1 MMKLRFAMGL
11 PEAWRLLRV
20 SLRPSRMTA
29 MAFASCFICLLV
41 VAFNYINIEITK
53 EQHFPA
59 VLFYTRIAKGMF
71 FYQLILWVVAIPVYA
86 SGALSQEFS
95 QGTWVFQKT
104 TPQPAS
110 KLLLGKLLGA
120 GGDMYV
126 ASFAGFPFLAFS
138 VLKCGIPTVDVFFVF
153 LVFFCLSVLLS
164 CFCFFLILS
173 IYSENKQYGN
183 SWVAFA
189 VLIPLILIYSAIPVL
204 NGEYGRNFCSIP
216 CLSPVFV
223 IFTKLYPELC
233 PLNKIC
239 FYSMKFP
246 LIPFALLF
254 YIGLAFVFFK
264 AAAARMKR
272 LASETTSCWPTAVLM
287 IAFNLFFIGFLMNRL
302 SCDYCRLS
310 VDQDDDSFAI
320 LAFAN
325 LVFIYLAMPQ
335 HTRSIAEIRPWLYK
349 LDSQRNK
356 TAFFFRDDAPM
367 FFTTI
372 LLLLVFIATSVI
384 FHAVYFVRFS
394 ILDSLLLISGFLLLA
409 LRDALFFQGAGLILK
424 KSALQRAAIVY
435 LLLFIAP
442 TMLFFNMRN
451 FGVGKEQQDFFGFI
465 DLTPLTAFAALDS
478 SFTGF
483 PASYILVNGLLTTL
497 FGIVNF
503 RLMSRAKA
511 GISGKSAKIN
521 G

>member
-1 MMKLRFAMGL
+1 MKLRFAMGL

-29 MAFASCFICLLV
+29 MAVASCFICFLII
-41 VAFNYINIEITK
+41 AFNYVNIEFSK

-126 ASFAGFPFLAFS
+126 ASFAGIPFLAFS
-138 VLKCGIPTVDVFFVF
+138 VLKCGMPIVDVFIVF
-153 LVFFCLSVLLS
+153 SIFICLSILLS

-173 IYSENKQYGN
+173 IFSENKQYGN
-183 SWVAFA
+183 SWIAFA
-189 VLIPLILIYSAIPVL
+189 VLIPLILIYSSIPVF
-204 NGEYGRNFCSIP
+204 NGEYGRNFCSITF
-216 CLSPVFV
+216 LSPVFV

-239 FYSMKFP
+239 FYSTKFP

-254 YIGLAFVFFK
+254 YIGLAFAFFK

-287 IAFNLFFIGFLMNRL
+287 IVFNLFFVGFLMNSP
-302 SCDYCRLS
+302 SCENCWLN
-310 VDQDDDSFAI
+310 VDQDDGVFYT
-320 LAFAN
+320 LTFAN
-325 LVFIYLAMPQ
+325 LVFIYLAMSQ

-349 LDSQRNK
+349 FDSQRNK
-356 TAFFFRDDAPM
+356 TAFFFRDDAPY
-367 FFTTI
+367 
-372 LLLLVFIATSVI
+372 VFYNHPPSAC
-384 FHAVYFVRFS
+384 FHSNFCCFPR
-394 ILDSLLLISGFLLLA
+394 SLFCSGFH
-409 LRDALFFQGAGLILK
+409 
-424 KSALQRAAIVY
+424 
-435 LLLFIAP
+435 
-442 TMLFFNMRN
+442 
-451 FGVGKEQQDFFGFI
+451 FGFI
-465 DLTPLTAFAALDS
+465 V
-478 SFTGF
+478 
-483 PASYILVNGLLTTL
+483 IHIGL
-497 FGIVNF
+497 FVVGP
-503 RLMSRAKA
+503 
-511 GISGKSAKIN
+511 
-521 G
+521 